1 MSMKRCGLSSP
12 EKNSGRKRCETFT
25 YYQIAIGFLKAN
37 VVRESEVREIEAPP
51 NLRSFFQGKPP
62 SLRCRGDPTI
72 LDHPLLGIISARQI
86 DSDLSLKSAQLLK
99 QLGSL
104 GDVCFVGGWHS
115 PLEDEALRVLLAHE
129 PSIIFCVSKSLDRF
143 SPSLEVESRV
153 SQGAALLLTHCTP
166 KAERITRDA
175 SMRRN
180 ELVVELAKAVL
191 VLSAPEGSA
200 SLKLARSA
208 LARGKPVHTLEHRLN
223 KDLLIAGAVP
233 ATLDTIKEALR

>member
-1 MSMKRCGLSSP
+1 M
-12 EKNSGRKRCETFT
+12 
-25 YYQIAIGFLKAN
+25 
-37 VVRESEVREIEAPP
+37 
-51 NLRSFFQGKPP
+51 
-62 SLRCRGDPTI
+62 
-72 LDHPLLGIISARQI
+72 
-86 DSDLSLKSAQLLK
+86 
-99 QLGSL
+99 
-104 GDVCFVGGWHS
+104 GGWHS

-129 PSIIFCVSKSLDRF
+129 ASIIFCVSKSLDRF
-143 SPSLEVESRV
+143 IPSLEVESRV
-153 SQGAALLLTHCTP
+153 SQGTALLLTHCSP
-166 KAERITRDA
+166 KAKRITRDA